1 MNIIRDIAAL
11 AVIAVKELAQVGF
24 CAACVAVPV
33 ALWYT
38 GAL

>member
-1 MNIIRDIAAL
+1 MNILRDIADL
-11 AVIAVKELAQVGF
+11 VVIAVKELAQVGF
-24 CAACVAVPV
+24 CTACVLVPV